1 MGEAKRRADA
11 SRSQAWNVRLTCG
24 ERFELRSILLQRHT
38 KDDAVMDRNNDA
50 IEALDG
56 DDSFD
61 MPGGLREDAQQTWLR
76 SLQARLDN
84 QDRAWVSLTIEN
96 ITTIL
101 DAIEWCAQNG
111 LVINQKGEK
120 VVLMDGARAYRIRHA
135 RKRLKAARSDV
146 PILGEAEPARIEVP
160 AEPA

>member
-1 MGEAKRRADA
+1 MGEANRRAA
-11 SRSQAWNVRLTCG
+11 TRSQTWNVRLTCA

-50 IEALDG
+50 IEALEG
-56 DDSFD
+56 DDTFD
-61 MPGGLREDAQQTWLR
+61 MPGGLAKDAQQVWLA
-76 SLQARLDN
+76 SLQGRLDK
-84 QDRAWVSLTIEN
+84 QDRVWIALTIEN
-96 ITTIL
+96 IATIL
-101 DAIEWCAQNG
+101 DGVEWCAQNG
-111 LVINQKGEK
+111 VITNQQGER

-135 RKRLKAARSDV
+135 RKRLKAAKSDV